1 MAEKKKTMTK
11 DEIIMELIKLLKEN
25 DKQKQA
31 ADVFEFATYV
41 DMMENKLD
49 QMTNELTQ
57 MRKEL
62 QEIKE
67 QQISKSLK
75 ETLSDMANR
84 IQVRC
89 QQMKNQLFEVKAEM
103 RNKAFE
109 IVKTTKQ
116 MGKEA
121 LNKVSEFLGVKKK
134 LMSMKEHVKEG
145 INETDQILARI
156 DGFSEGMRMAN
167 QQLANSFRILA
178 GKEQLEEPKKE
189 STNIGIKIMKRA
201 WEWQKEKY
209 QNFELQ
215 LDAAIDKV
223 NQLAVDVEMQKM
235 EKKWDEIYDER
246 NRKEGNQ
253 KESSRKESTQKE
265 GKESIQPKL
274 VALVSEKEYEYGSEA
289 FDDNMKEGK
298 GEIAIGKKMK
308 EVGVQKT
315 VKMR

>member
-134 LMSMKEHVKEG
+134 LMSVKEHVKEG
-145 INETDQILARI
+145 INETEAQIP
-156 DGFSEGMRMAN
+156 EGG
-167 QQLANSFRILA
+167 A
-178 GKEQLEEPKKE
+178 GVP
-189 STNIGIKIMKRA
+189 
-201 WEWQKEKY
+201 
-209 QNFELQ
+209 
-215 LDAAIDKV
+215 
-223 NQLAVDVEMQKM
+223 
-235 EKKWDEIYDER
+235 
-246 NRKEGNQ
+246 
-253 KESSRKESTQKE
+253 
-265 GKESIQPKL
+265 L
-274 VALVSEKEYEYGSEA
+274 VAVCKNQGQTNER
-289 FDDNMKEGK
+289 K
-298 GEIAIGKKMK
+298 GTISTAPPS
-308 EVGVQKT
+308 VPLT
-315 VKMR
+315 